1 MGKVKFGLH
10 FQRGQAGRFVPQ
22 GNITMSSSYLSGIFG
37 KSPIKPLQEHME
49 KIVSCVDELIPFTE
63 AVIAHDDEARAKHHL
78 NIVTIENEADA
89 LKKELRLRLPSSL
102 FMPIDRRDVL
112 EVLTM
117 QDMVAGSARDVA
129 GLIVGRDMQ
138 IPDSMA
144 DGYKALVKRCI
155 DACHKAEDAIRELDE
170 LIETGFGKLERKRVG
185 RILMKLDVIEQ
196 DTDEKQI
203 VLRGELFKL
212 ENELHP
218 VNVMFL
224 YKVIDATGEIA
235 DRAQRVG
242 SRLQLMLA
250 R

>member
-1 MGKVKFGLH
+1 
-10 FQRGQAGRFVPQ
+10 
-22 GNITMSSSYLSGIFG
+22 MSGSYFSGIFG
-37 KSPIKPLQEHME
+37 KSPVKPLQQHME
-49 KIVSCVDELIPFTE
+49 KVVSCVSELVPFTR
-63 AVIAHDDEARAKHHL
+63 AVLANDIETYALHHQ
-78 NIVTIENEADA
+78 NIIEMENEADI

-129 GLIVGRDMQ
+129 GLITGRQMH
-138 IPDSMA
+138 IPKSMRK
-144 DGYKALVKRCI
+144 GYRKLVKQSVK
-155 DACHKAEDAIRELDE
+155 ACEQAYVAICELDE
-170 LIETGFGKLERKRVG
+170 LIETGFGKVERKRIG
-185 RILMKLDVIEQ
+185 RLLIKLDTIEQ
-196 DTDEKQI
+196 QNDEQQ
-203 VLRGELFKL
+203 VALRSELFKL

-218 VNVMFL
+218 VNIMFL
-224 YKVIDATGEIA
+224 YKVIDTTGNIA

>member
-1 MGKVKFGLH
+1 
-10 FQRGQAGRFVPQ
+10 
-22 GNITMSSSYLSGIFG
+22 
-37 KSPIKPLQEHME
+37 ME
-49 KIVSCVDELIPFTE
+49 KIVTCVDELIPFTE
-63 AVIAHDDEARAKHHL
+63 AVLANDNEARTKHHRK
-78 NIVTIENEADA
+78 IVAIENEADA

-138 IPDSMA
+138 IPDSMKE
-144 DGYKALVKRCI
+144 GYKTLVKRCI
-155 DACHKAEDAIRELDE
+155 DACHQAHDAIRELDE
-170 LIETGFGKLERKRVG
+170 LIETSFGKLERKRVG
-185 RILMKLDVIEQ
+185 KLLMKLDTIEQ

-203 VLRGELFKL
+203 TLRRQLFAL
-212 ENELHP
+212 EDELHP
-218 VNVMFL
+218 VHVMFL
-224 YKVIDATGEIA
+224 YKVIDSTGEIA

>member
-1 MGKVKFGLH
+1 
-10 FQRGQAGRFVPQ
+10 
-22 GNITMSSSYLSGIFG
+22 
-37 KSPIKPLQEHME
+37 ME
-49 KIVSCVDELIPFTE
+49 KIVSCVSELVPFTH
-63 AVIAHDDEARAKHHL
+63 AVLTHDVQARTLHHH
-78 NIVTIENEADA
+78 NIVTMENEADA

-129 GLIVGRDMQ
+129 GLIVGRNMQ
-138 IPDSMA
+138 IPKSLA
-144 DGYKALVKRCI
+144 KGYKKLIKRCI
-155 DACHKAEDAIRELDE
+155 ESCVQAYVAICELDE
-170 LIETGFGKLERKRVG
+170 LIETGFGKVERKRVG
-185 RILMKLDVIEQ
+185 RLLIKLDSIEQ
-196 DTDEKQI
+196 DTDEIQV
-203 VLRGELFKL
+203 VLRSELFKL

-218 VNVMFL
+218 VNIMFL
-224 YKVIDATGEIA
+224 YKVIDKTGGIA

>member
-1 MGKVKFGLH
+1 
-10 FQRGQAGRFVPQ
+10 
-22 GNITMSSSYLSGIFG
+22 MSSSYLSGIFG
-37 KSPIKPLQEHME
+37 NSPVKPLQEHMD
-49 KIVSCVDELIPFTE
+49 KIVACVSELAPFTR
-63 AVIAHDDEARAKHHL
+63 AVFKQDKEGIIRHHQ
-78 NIVTIENEADA
+78 NIVTMENEADA

-129 GLIVGRDMQ
+129 GLIIGRDMQ
-138 IPDSMA
+138 FPKSMTK
-144 DGYKALVKRCI
+144 GYKKLVKRSI
-155 DACHKAEDAIRELDE
+155 DCCKHAYVAISELDE
-170 LIETGFGKLERKRVG
+170 LIETGFGKVERKRVG
-185 RILMKLDVIEQ
+185 RLLIKLDVIEQ
-196 DTDEKQI
+196 DTDEQQV
-203 VLRGELFKL
+203 VLRNELFKL

-218 VNVMFL
+218 VNIMFL
-224 YKVIDATGEIA
+224 YKVIDLTGNIA